1 MLRTS
6 LLLTSVLVAAG
17 YMLIQPASAD
27 TQTYDQSGFSA
38 LKAKQSI
45 KVIYTASETFSV
57 RADVENDEFDDL
69 KISTK
74 GDALILERPRRRGGF
89 FGTRNRPDIT
99 VYVSAPTLSDI
110 QISSSASFSG
120 DSVTSDRLHLS
131 ASSSGGIEIASIAA
145 QNLQSNVSS
154 SGRIELAGTCTYL
167 DSKASSSGRILA
179 TELVCHNVDIDAS
192 SSGKVALEVDGGT
205 VDINLSSSGQADL
218 TGTCDVAEVSV
229 SSGADVEAR
238 AMTCNGLDARASSGA
253 NIEISIT
260 GNVDATA
267 SSGSDIDIY
276 GSPTHVDERTSSG
289 GDVDVHT
296 AL

>member
-6 LLLTSVLVAAG
+6 LLLTTVLVAAG
-17 YMLIQPASAD
+17 YMLTQSANAD
-27 TQTYDQSGFSA
+27 TQSYDQSGFSA

-45 KVIYTASETFSV
+45 EVIYTASETFSV

-69 KISTK
+69 KISTR
-74 GDALILERPRRRGGF
+74 GNTLILERPKRRGRI
-89 FGTRNRPDIT
+89 FGTRNRSDIT

-110 QISSSASFSG
+110 QISSSASFTG
-120 DSVTSDRLHLS
+120 DSITSDRLNLS
-131 ASSSGGIEIASIAA
+131 ASSSGGIQIANIAA
-145 QNLQSNVSS
+145 QSLRSSVSS
-154 SGRIELAGTCTYL
+154 SGRIELAGTCTSI
-167 DSKASSSGRILA
+167 DANASSSGRFDS
-179 TELVCHNVDIDAS
+179 EGLVCQSADIDAS

-218 TGTCDVAEVSV
+218 SGTCDVAEISV

-238 AMTCNGLDARASSGA
+238 PMTCNGLDARASSGA

-276 GSPTHVDERTSSG
+276 GSPTRVDERTSSG